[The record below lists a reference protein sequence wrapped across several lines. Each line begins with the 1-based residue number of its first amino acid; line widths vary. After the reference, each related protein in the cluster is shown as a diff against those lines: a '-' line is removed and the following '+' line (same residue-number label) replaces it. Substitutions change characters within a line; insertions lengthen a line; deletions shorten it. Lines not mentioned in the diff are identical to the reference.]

1 MSGWIIGFIE
11 QYGYL
16 GVAALMMLE
25 NVFPPIPSELIM
37 PFAGYVGARGTLSPW
52 GVLLAGVAG
61 SIAGTLPWYWLGRRV
76 GRERVLRLVERYG
89 RWLTVSTDDL
99 LRAEH
104 WFQRWGVHSVLLG
117 RLVPAVRSVISLPA
131 GIEALPLTSFLVWS
145 TLGTTAW
152 TTLLLGLGFVL
163 EDNYEQVARFVDP
176 ISTTVVVGCVGVYVW
191 RLVRGRGKPA

>member
-52 GVLLAGVAG
+52 GVLFAGVAG

-76 GRERVLRLVERYG
+76 GRERVLRLVARYG

-99 LRAEH
+99 LRAEQ

-131 GIEALPLTSFLVWS
+131 GIEAMPLPTFLFWS
-145 TLGTTAW
+145 TLGTAAW
-152 TTLLLGLGFVL
+152 TALLLGLGFVL

-176 ISTTVVVGCVGVYVW
+176 ISTTVVVGCVVVYVW

>member
-37 PFAGYVGARGTLSPW
+37 PFAGYVGARGTLNPW
-52 GVLLAGVAG
+52 GVLIAGVAG

-76 GRERVLRLVERYG
+76 GRERVLRLVARYG

-104 WFQRWGVHSVLLG
+104 WFQRWGAHSVLLG

-131 GIEALPLTSFLVWS
+131 GIEAMPMRTFLFWS
-145 TLGTTAW
+145 TLGTTMW
-152 TTLLLGLGFVL
+152 TALLLGLGFVL
-163 EDNYEQVARFVDP
+163 EDNYEKVARFVDP
-176 ISTTVVVGCVGVYVW
+176 ISTTVVVGCVVVYVW

>member
-76 GRERVLRLVERYG
+76 GRERVLRLVARYG
-89 RWLTVSTDDL
+89 RWLTVSTDDVVC
-99 LRAEH
+99 AEH

-131 GIEALPLTSFLVWS
+131 GIEAMPLATFLFWS
-145 TLGTTAW
+145 TLGTTVW
-152 TTLLLGLGFVL
+152 TALLLGLGFVL
-163 EDNYEQVARFVDP
+163 EDRYEQVARFVDP
-176 ISTTVVVGCVGVYVW
+176 ISTAVVVGCVAVYVW
-191 RLVRGRGKPA
+191 RLIRGRGKPA